1 MANENVYVGETGAK
15 QLYQRVKGLVSG
27 TIPRVDGA
35 VEGNISVLA
44 GDGSLTDS
52 GISGSSVGDALT
64 KLEGVESGAQ
74 VNVIESVEVAGTALV
89 ITGKAVN
96 IPDADV
102 DVKGVVRLTSDPT
115 SEAENTAATPE
126 AIRRALANF
135 GGFMV
140 VQLDPETRQ
149 PDVDSPSTK
158 YIYLTKEDPSAKTDP
173 YTEWIW
179 IEPESGEQ
187 PYWDVIGEA
196 SVDLSGY
203 VQKVSGAT
211 EGNLGS
217 LAADGGLA
225 DSGISGNSVSDAVSK
240 THAHDNK
247 AVLDQVEEPYTTAEK
262 NKLGGIATGAQ
273 VNTIES
279 ISVNG
284 TAVNPDANKNVAIS
298 IPKSVPDPSASNQ
311 MLFSVDGSTW
321 VPMTWETISFNTV
334 TISGKQY
341 TTATVGSQIWLVGN
355 LDLTWDGL
363 VPSETGTAYL
373 NEPRAN
379 YYSDDES
386 TYGWN
391 GKKYGLLYNWAA
403 VRYMDEHANTL
414 FEGWHVPTSDEWNT
428 LKQSLGASGA
438 YELMTTTEWTAGNGS
453 DLYGFSAVPSGIRG
467 ASPSYSYGGNGAR
480 ANFWTKTHPGDSK
493 TVATMWTMRGDNGAF
508 YYDDGAFKDTQGSVR
523 LVKDV

>member
-52 GISGSSVGDALT
+52 GISGSSVGDALS
-64 KLEGVESGAQ
+64 KLEGIESGAQ

-102 DVKGVVRLTSDPT
+102 SVKGVVRLTSDPA
-115 SEAENTAATPE
+115 SEEENTAATPE

-149 PDVDSPSTK
+149 PDVDNPSTK
-158 YIYLTKEDPSAKTDP
+158 YIYLTKEDQSAKTDP

-179 IEPESGEQ
+179 NEPESGE

-225 DSGISGNSVSDAVSK
+225 DSGISGDSVRDAVSK
-240 THAHDNK
+240 AHAHANGS
-247 AVLDQVEEPYTTAEK
+247 VLDQVEEPYTTAEK
-262 NKLGGIATGAQ
+262 TKLTGIDAGAQ
-273 VNTIES
+273 VNVVERITAD
-279 ISVNG
+279 G
-284 TAVNPDANKNVAIS
+284 TALPIS
-298 IPKSVPDPSASNQ
+298 
-311 MLFSVDGSTW
+311 
-321 VPMTWETISFNTV
+321 
-334 TISGKQY
+334 
-341 TTATVGSQIWLVGN
+341 
-355 LDLTWDGL
+355 
-363 VPSETGTAYL
+363 
-373 NEPRAN
+373 
-379 YYSDDES
+379 
-386 TYGWN
+386 
-391 GKKYGLLYNWAA
+391 
-403 VRYMDEHANTL
+403 
-414 FEGWHVPTSDEWNT
+414 
-428 LKQSLGASGA
+428 
-438 YELMTTTEWTAGNGS
+438 
-453 DLYGFSAVPSGIRG
+453 
-467 ASPSYSYGGNGAR
+467 
-480 ANFWTKTHPGDSK
+480 SK
-493 TVATMWTMRGDNGAF
+493 TVNIPPMTGATAQAAGTAGLAPQPLIADKDRFLKGDGSWADLIGIASSVA
-508 YYDDGAFKDTQGSVR
+508 YDINTEKLSIVIS
-523 LVKDV
+523 